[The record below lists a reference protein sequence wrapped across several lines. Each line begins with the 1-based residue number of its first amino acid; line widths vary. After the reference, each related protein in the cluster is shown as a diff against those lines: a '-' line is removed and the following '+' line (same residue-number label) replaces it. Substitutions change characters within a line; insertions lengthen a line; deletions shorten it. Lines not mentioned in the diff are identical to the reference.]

1 MNILISGGAK
11 NGKSYYAQKLAKQ
24 MAENGADC
32 GKIQTV
38 PLYYIATMI
47 PYDEEDHARIRRH
60 IAERAGWGFET
71 LECGKNLRR
80 LLQNDDAT
88 TRQRSD
94 AAVQYQDS
102 TMTQETE
109 TKCDAEIET
118 KCSADFGID
127 PRGVFL
133 LDSVT
138 ALLSNEMFRE
148 DGTMDPSA
156 PERVAEDCTA
166 FARATG
172 NTVFVSDY
180 IYADADRYD
189 AMTEDYRQGLA
200 WVDRQLAKVCDRV
213 VEVSAGVITDWK

>member
-24 MAENGADC
+24 MAENGANR

-38 PLYYIATMI
+38 PLYYIATMV
-47 PYDEEDHARIRRH
+47 PRDEEDHARIRRH

-71 LECGKNLRR
+71 LECGTNLMR
-80 LLQNDDAT
+80 LLQNDD
-88 TRQRSD
+88 
-94 AAVQYQDS
+94 
-102 TMTQETE
+102 
-109 TKCDAEIET
+109 
-118 KCSADFGID
+118 GID

-156 PERVAEDCTA
+156 SERVAEDCPA

-180 IYADADRYD
+180 IYADAGRYD
-189 AMTEDYRQGLA
+189 AMTEDYRRGLA